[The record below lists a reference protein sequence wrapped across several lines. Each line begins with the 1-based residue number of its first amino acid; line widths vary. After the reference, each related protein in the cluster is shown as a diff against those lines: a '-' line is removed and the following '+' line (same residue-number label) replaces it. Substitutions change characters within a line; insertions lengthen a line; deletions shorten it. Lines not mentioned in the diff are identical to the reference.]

1 MENKTHGIDA
11 LRLGLGLFFMGCVM
25 SVTLFL
31 IIDGNEGQMS
41 NYVLK
46 SVTLGPKYSQQLIG
60 LINLNPIF
68 WLGVLIVS
76 CWLLFCNEKL
86 K

>member
-1 MENKTHGIDA
+1 MENKINVIDI
-11 LRLGLGLFFMGCVM
+11 LRFALGLVFMGCVLA
-25 SVTLFL
+25 VTLFL
-31 IIDGNEGQMS
+31 VIDGNEGQMS
-41 NYVLK
+41 NFFKTNL
-46 SVTLGPKYSQQLIG
+46 PKNQYSEPMLVG
-60 LINLNPIF
+60 FTNLNPIF